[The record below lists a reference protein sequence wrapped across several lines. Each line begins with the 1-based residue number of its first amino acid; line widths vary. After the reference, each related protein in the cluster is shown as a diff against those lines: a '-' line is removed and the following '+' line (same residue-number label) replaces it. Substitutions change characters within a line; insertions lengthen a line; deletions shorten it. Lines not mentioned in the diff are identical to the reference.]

1 MANNAKISQVKEKDF
16 DDVVPR
22 EGFCDM
28 PEELQEV
35 VVGAA
40 REACKKHHDGE
51 LKYYKTMAIYVKEQ
65 LDKKLG
71 GSYHICVGKLQL
83 FRNPLL
89 SLHPLFITDINTTSW
104 FRNKLW
110 QLCDILDANDL
121 LILARAHRFPHLEA
135 RMNDDQQMA

>member
-1 MANNAKISQVKEKDF
+1 MANNAKIAQQKEKDF

-22 EGFCDM
+22 DGFCDM
-28 PEELQEV
+28 PEELQEQ

-71 GSYHICVGKLQL
+71 GSWHIVVGKLQVSEDQ
-83 FRNPLL
+83 F
-89 SLHPLFITDINTTSW
+89 
-104 FRNKLW
+104 KLRGAPAPF
-110 QLCDILDANDL
+110 C
-121 LILARAHRFPHLEA
+121 
-135 RMNDDQQMA
+135 

>member
-1 MANNAKISQVKEKDF
+1 MANNAKIAQQKEKDF

-22 EGFCDM
+22 DGFCDM
-28 PEELQEV
+28 PEELQET

-71 GSYHICVGKLQL
+71 GSYHICVGKLQFL
-83 FRNPLL
+83 NRQRNLKTNYKLL
-89 SLHPLFITDINTTSW
+89 SKQWFLFYLGTNFGSYVTY
-104 FRNKLW
+104 
-110 QLCDILDANDL
+110 
-121 LILARAHRFPHLEA
+121 
-135 RMNDDQQMA
+135 